1 MVGPALRG
9 SCPTSE
15 SELFV
20 LFNLF
25 SRRKK
30 LDSTLRRPAVE
41 PESPLVAEPATDV
54 EGTTVAPQTAAP
66 DPVAHPAL
74 VASPAQGN
82 EITSDTI
89 VAENSGTARVSDAE
103 LAIESAPSAGTAP
116 DETAPDEIREP
127 IADPEPDVLDLTTLT
142 VPVLRQRAREAGL
155 SGYSRMKKS
164 ELIVALAATRDE

>member
-66 DPVAHPAL
+66 DPVAHAL

-89 VAENSGTARVSDAE
+89 VAEISGTARVSDAE
-103 LAIESAPSAGTAP
+103 SAIESAPSAGTAP
-116 DETAPDEIREP
+116 DETVPDEIREP

-155 SGYSRMKKS
+155 TGYSRMKKS